1 MSFRVLHVDDDPL
14 MRDVVE
20 LSFELD
26 PAFMVASCASGDEA
40 LAIVAEWTPDLIL
53 CDVMMPDMDGPAVLA
68 HLRQS
73 KSMAD
78 IPVVFMTARSQA
90 SETARLISLGAVAVI
105 DKPFDPQTLAE
116 TVRRHL
122 HASKF
127 ASGSNELPGRLH
139 AATVRSP
146 AQPIK
151 LAAAGYDFAER
162 LRADAARLATFRTQ
176 LRDDAEVTDV
186 PEGMLTCVHK
196 LAGAA
201 GVFNFQAV
209 SAAASAL
216 EETIIERCAGQGAP
230 GMVDAKLDALLASIA
245 RE

>member
-20 LSFELD
+20 LSFDLD
-26 PAFMVASCASGDEA
+26 PAFTVASCASGDEA
-40 LAIVAEWTPDLIL
+40 LAVAAEWTPDLIL

-68 HLRQS
+68 RLRER
-73 KSMAD
+73 KGTAK
-78 IPVVFMTARSQA
+78 IPVMFMTARAQA
-90 SETARLISLGAVAVI
+90 GETERLTSLGAAAVI
-105 DKPFDPQTLAE
+105 AKPFDPQTLAE

-122 HASKF
+122 HAVMF
-127 ASGSNELPGRLH
+127 ASGSNALPVRSRV
-139 AATVRSP
+139 ATVRGSSP
-146 AQPIK
+146 SGK
-151 LAAAGYDFAER
+151 LAAAGYDFADR
-162 LRADAARLATFRTQ
+162 LRADAASLATFRTQ
-176 LRDDAEVTDV
+176 LKDDADV
-186 PEGMLTCVHK
+186 PELPDGMLTCIHK

-216 EETIIERCAGQGAP
+216 EETIIARCAGERTP
-230 GMVDAKLDALLASIA
+230 GTVTAKLDALLESIA

>member
-20 LSFELD
+20 LSFDLD

-40 LAIVAEWTPDLIL
+40 LAVAAEWTPDLIL

-68 HLRQS
+68 RLRAR
-73 KSMAD
+73 KGTAE
-78 IPVVFMTARSQA
+78 IPVIFMTARAQE
-90 SETARLISLGAVAVI
+90 SETERLTALGAAAVI
-105 DKPFDPQTLAE
+105 AKPLDPQALAE
-116 TVRRHL
+116 TLRRHL
-122 HASKF
+122 HAIKF
-127 ASGSNELPGRLH
+127 AAGSNELPVRLH
-139 AATVRSP
+139 AETARGS
-146 AQPIK
+146 QPSAK
-151 LAAAGYDFAER
+151 LAAAGYNFTER
-162 LRADAARLATFRTQ
+162 LRADAASLAAFRTQ
-176 LRDDAEVTDV
+176 LKDDAEAPEV
-186 PEGMLTCVHK
+186 PDGMLSCVHK

-216 EETIIERCAGQGAP
+216 EDAIIERCAGQGAP
-230 GMVDAKLDALLASIA
+230 GIVDAKLAALLACIA